1 MVRIDKTQIPVP
13 AILDTGGQGQ
23 SALEQFKTDY
33 DNGIREFKF
42 SSKIYGHKTV
52 KKALKT
58 AQHDKCCFCEAKV
71 SHISHGDVEH
81 FRPKAGFKIQL
92 KTKLTKPG
100 YFWLAYD
107 FSNLYFSCQ
116 ICNQSFKKN
125 YFPLA
130 DEMKRARSHNDDH
143 LNEDCLILD
152 PGDDNPDEHLYFE
165 QEVIKV
171 KNDSLRGT
179 ETIKRTGLDRKKL
192 EDKRMDYWLLL
203 NTLAV
208 VARGQS
214 PEATNAKALFKTL
227 GLPQS
232 EFSLLVKSNF
242 PDLV

>member
-1 MVRIDKTQIPVP
+1 MVKIDKSQVSVP
-13 AILDTGGQGQ
+13 GILDEGGHGKI
-23 SALEQFKTDY
+23 ALKQFKTDY
-33 DNGIREFKF
+33 NNGIRDFKF

-52 KKALKT
+52 KTALKT

-71 SHISHGDVEH
+71 AHISHGDVEH

-92 KTKLTKPG
+92 KTKITKPG

-116 ICNQSFKKN
+116 ICNQSYKKN
-125 YFPLA
+125 YFPLV
-130 DEMKRARSHNDDH
+130 DETKRARSHNDDH
-143 LNEDCLILD
+143 QHEDCLILD
-152 PGDDNPDEHLYFE
+152 PGKDNPEVHLYFE

-171 KNDSLRGT
+171 VNGSSKGI

-192 EDKRMDYWLLL
+192 EDNRLEYWKILD
-203 NTLAV
+203 TLAK

-214 PEATNAKALFKTL
+214 PEAIEAKAHFKIL
-227 GLPQS
+227 GKPQS
-232 EFSLLVKSNF
+232 VYSLMVRSNF